1 MEGVDLASLQQV
13 ELASLQQVDLS
24 SYNMEQD
31 QDTQLTPLDLSMV
44 TSGRD
49 NPVEEPSQERA
60 VSPDTTVQQWTPRKG
75 KKMKWK
81 WQKSP
86 GKASTKSSKK
96 KRKTDRRMATT
107 PDENSNPVMDAEVPL
122 VNNKEVPTVGGVVV
136 DSSGE
141 TAMSDEALQMSHL
154 TDEETPLSL
163 TAQIGRPKKLGIPPM
178 PVREEPQQIQVNGT
192 TTVFSDRTVYNCD
205 ECAYTTYKRYAY
217 IVHLRVHT
225 GEKPFQ
231 CPFCPHA
238 TTQAGHL
245 RRHMS
250 QMHSEEGKKFEC
262 GMCSFSTNSQSRLIK
277 HLKEHDKETM
287 EAEEAE
293 EEEEEQGEEEENN
306 AEEEQEKMDEEEV
319 GEENMEQETE
329 GKEKKKRGKD
339 KKFNCGE
346 CDFKTAYRHCLV
358 THLKVHQGIKE
369 HKCPQCGYSTTYK
382 HVLARHMLSH
392 DGKRDHFCDSCSF
405 ASPYKFVVARHIKR
419 KHGGPRQLACDRCP
433 YLGFDAAAMKAHM
446 KKHDNEGQYRC
457 KFAPRDEDQKP
468 REKILLYHC
477 DQCEY
482 ATNRKDHLDCHGKV
496 HKDKPDGAYI
506 YKCEQCTYVT
516 GKRFLLNKHLKGHS
530 AVKKYMCEMCGGT
543 FDRKVNYE
551 AHKRTHTGEKPY
563 KCPKCDYASSQKT
576 HLNRHLRMHNGFRPF
591 KCEKCSYAAAN
602 QHEIVRHV
610 RQVHLKIKPF
620 QCPYCAYAT
629 ADRSNY
635 TKHVAMHTNP
645 RPFTCPACVYTASKK
660 CNLYYHMKS
669 KHPDHPDTQ
678 EHAGHVKLK
687 VKPPSS
693 TESSPEGKEKA
704 KPKGDEVNNNWNQKK
719 KKAEGAEGKSEVKT
733 EEAGAT
739 NLMDFITNTEDQE
752 DQGGPEEEEGAEVP
766 TPGVEGHS
774 CDFCGRFFTDRDI
787 WEQHVQRHLQAS

>member
-1 MEGVDLASLQQV
+1 MEGVELAPLQQV
-13 ELASLQQVDLS
+13 ELAALQQVDMS
-24 SYNMEQD
+24 NISMEQD
-31 QDTQLTPLDLSMV
+31 QEAQLTPLDLSMV
-44 TSGRD
+44 ASIRD
-49 NPVEEPSQERA
+49 KPVEQPVQDRDA
-60 VSPDTTVQQWTPRKG
+60 SPDTTVQQWTPRKG

-86 GKASTKSSKK
+86 GKSSTKSSNK
-96 KRKTDRRMATT
+96 KRKTDRKIETT

-122 VNNKEVPTVGGVVV
+122 VNNQEVHTADGVIQ
-136 DSSGE
+136 DNTGE
-141 TAMSDEALQMSHL
+141 TAFSDDAIMMSQL

-163 TAQIGRPKKLGIPPM
+163 TAQKGRPKKLDIPPM

-277 HLKEHDKETM
+277 HLKEHDTETM

-293 EEEEEQGEEEENN
+293 EEEEQGDEEEEEEDKDG
-306 AEEEQEKMDEEEV
+306 EEEQENMDGEEL
-319 GEENMEQETE
+319 GEENMEDATE
-329 GKEKKKRGKD
+329 GKKKKKKRGTNKR
-339 KKFNCGE
+339 FNCGE

-369 HKCPQCGYSTTYK
+369 HRCPQCGYSTTYK

-482 ATNRKDHLDCHGKV
+482 ATNRKDHLDCHAKV
-496 HKDKPDGAYI
+496 HKDKPDGAHI

-678 EHAGHVKLK
+678 EHAGHVRLK
-687 VKPPSS
+687 VRPPSS
-693 TESSPEGKEKA
+693 TETSPEGKEKS
-704 KPKGDEVNNNWNQKK
+704 KPKGDEVNNNWNQNK
-719 KKAEGAEGKSEVKT
+719 KKAGGAEGTSEVKT
-733 EEAGAT
+733 EEGAGAS
-739 NLMDFITNTEDQE
+739 NLIDFITNTEDQ
-752 DQGGPEEEEGAEVP
+752 DEEGSEVP

-774 CDFCGRFFTDRDI
+774 CDFCGRFFNDREM
-787 WEQHVQRHLQAS
+787 WESHVQRHLRAS

>member
-245 RRHMS
+245 RLHMS

-405 ASPYKFVVARHIKR
+405 ASPYKFVMVKICDINPHIVCILCAGYFIDATTVTECLHTFCKSCIVKYLQTSKFCPMCNIKIHETQPLLNLR
-419 KHGGPRQLACDRCP
+419 PDRTMQDIVYKVVP
-433 YLGFDAAAMKAHM
+433 GLW
-446 KKHDNEGQYRC
+446 ES
-457 KFAPRDEDQKP
+457 PS
-468 REKILLYHC
+468 
-477 DQCEY
+477 
-482 ATNRKDHLDCHGKV
+482 ATVNRKDVDNSKNHYYRHDEQVSMCLERHSTCVVSESEDEDEIRTYMKPLQHKFIRCSVRAAVV
-496 HKDKPDGAYI
+496 HIKKLI
-506 YKCEQCTYVT
+506 
-516 GKRFLLNKHLKGHS
+516 
-530 AVKKYMCEMCGGT
+530 VKKLAVPRRLEVEVLCNG
-543 FDRKVNYE
+543 RVL
-551 AHKRTHTGEKPY
+551 
-563 KCPKCDYASSQKT
+563 PKSVTMKYIWLSHWQAKAAPMVLHYRLRPRALTSKSDSS
-576 HLNRHLRMHNGFRPF
+576 G
-591 KCEKCSYAAAN
+591 
-602 QHEIVRHV
+602 
-610 RQVHLKIKPF
+610 
-620 QCPYCAYAT
+620 
-629 ADRSNY
+629 
-635 TKHVAMHTNP
+635 
-645 RPFTCPACVYTASKK
+645 
-660 CNLYYHMKS
+660 
-669 KHPDHPDTQ
+669 
-678 EHAGHVKLK
+678 
-687 VKPPSS
+687 
-693 TESSPEGKEKA
+693 
-704 KPKGDEVNNNWNQKK
+704 
-719 KKAEGAEGKSEVKT
+719 
-733 EEAGAT
+733 
-739 NLMDFITNTEDQE
+739 
-752 DQGGPEEEEGAEVP
+752 
-766 TPGVEGHS
+766 
-774 CDFCGRFFTDRDI
+774 
-787 WEQHVQRHLQAS
+787 

>member
-1 MEGVDLASLQQV
+1 MEGVELAPLQQV
-13 ELASLQQVDLS
+13 ELASLQQV
-24 SYNMEQD
+24 NMSNISMEHDEED
-31 QDTQLTPLDLSMV
+31 QIAPLDLSMV
-44 TSGRD
+44 SGLRET
-49 NPVEEPSQERA
+49 PVEEPVQLQDLGA
-60 VSPDTTVQQWTPRKG
+60 SPETTVQQWMPRKG

-86 GKASTKSSKK
+86 GKSSTKSSSK
-96 KRKTDRRMATT
+96 KRKTDRKKETT
-107 PDENSNPVMDAEVPL
+107 PDENSNPVADAEVPL
-122 VNNKEVPTVGGVVV
+122 VNSKEANPMDGLTE
-136 DSSGE
+136 DNSGE
-141 TAMSDEALQMSHL
+141 TLFPDDAIPMSQLMED
-154 TDEETPLSL
+154 ETPLSL
-163 TAQIGRPKKLGIPPM
+163 TAQKGRPKKLEMPPM

-262 GMCSFSTNSQSRLIK
+262 GMCSFSTNSQ
-277 HLKEHDKETM
+277 
-287 EAEEAE
+287 
-293 EEEEEQGEEEENN
+293 
-306 AEEEQEKMDEEEV
+306 
-319 GEENMEQETE
+319 
-329 GKEKKKRGKD
+329 
-339 KKFNCGE
+339 
-346 CDFKTAYRHCLV
+346 
-358 THLKVHQGIKE
+358 VHQGIKE
-369 HKCPQCGYSTTYK
+369 HRCPQCGYSTTYK

-482 ATNRKDHLDCHGKV
+482 ATNRKDHLDCHAKV
-496 HKDKPDGAYI
+496 HKDKPEGSSI

-530 AVKKYMCEMCGGT
+530 SVKKYMCEMCGGT

-563 KCPKCDYASSQKT
+563 KCPKCNYASSQKT

-645 RPFTCPACVYTASKK
+645 RPYTCPACVYTASKK

-687 VKPPSS
+687 VKPPGS
-693 TESSPEGKEKA
+693 TEASPEGKEKSKA
-704 KPKGDEVNNNWNQKK
+704 K
-719 KKAEGAEGKSEVKT
+719 
-733 EEAGAT
+733 
-739 NLMDFITNTEDQE
+739 DFITNTEDQE
-752 DQGGPEEEEGAEVP
+752 EEEGSEVP

-774 CDFCGRFFTDRDI
+774 CDFCGRFFTDREV
-787 WEQHVQRHLQAS
+787 WETHVQRHLRAS